1 MTAAITIHFRK
12 PELTA
17 ACIDSLLVDGWT
29 PVLVWDNSA
38 DDGHSLEVL
47 ATHYAGEPRV
57 LLVGNPANLGFGK
70 GMNAALAE
78 LGRRGYAGPVLL
90 VNNDAQ
96 VLPGMRAALLAALPR
111 DSAAS
116 ALIAPRILQD
126 GKAQG
131 WLYYHRWLALV
142 TRRPLPGS
150 FAYLS
155 GCCLLVQRTDNAA
168 PLFDEDFFMYG
179 EDVELSWRWQRQ
191 GRAQVLLEDAWL
203 RHAGSASS
211 GQASPA
217 YERFLV
223 GSHWMLA
230 RKLAKNQLELTLFL
244 LGRSLSLPVRALLR
258 AVRQRSL
265 VPITALWQGWHLA
278 FGHPTQRIG
287 SRQDPAPRPRRSPE

>member
-17 ACIDSLLVDGWT
+17 ACIDSLLVDGWA

-38 DDGHSLEVL
+38 DDGHSLQAL
-47 ATHYAGEPRV
+47 AARYAGETRV

-96 VLPGMRAALLAALPR
+96 ALPGMRAALLAALPR

-191 GRAQVLLEDAWL
+191 GGALVLLEDAWL
-203 RHAGSASS
+203 HHAGSAST
-211 GQASPA
+211 GQASAA

-223 GSHWMLA
+223 GSHWTLA
-230 RKLAKNQLELTLFL
+230 RKLADGPLQAMLMRLLRVPSLT
-244 LGRSLSLPVRALLR
+244 LR
-258 AVRQRSL
+258 AVLRSL
-265 VPITALWQGWHLA
+265 RYQSLIPLSQLW
-278 FGHPTQRIG
+278 
-287 SRQDPAPRPRRSPE
+287 RRRVDQMLD

>member
-1 MTAAITIHFRK
+1 VTAAITIHFRK

-17 ACIDSLLVDGWT
+17 GCIDSLLADGWA

-38 DDGHSLEVL
+38 DEGRSLQALV
-47 ATHYAGEPRV
+47 ARFAGEPRV
-57 LLVGNPANLGFGK
+57 QLVGNPVNLGFGK

-78 LGRRGYAGPVLL
+78 LGRRGHAGPVLL

-111 DSAAS
+111 DSAVP
-116 ALIAPRILQD
+116 ALVAPRILQD

-155 GCCLLVQRTDNAA
+155 GCCLLVRRADNAA

-179 EDVELSWRWQRQ
+179 EDVELSWRWRRQ
-191 GRAQVLLEDAWL
+191 GDALVLLEDDWL
-203 RHAGSASS
+203 HHAGSAST
-211 GQASPA
+211 GQASAA

-223 GSHWMLA
+223 GPHWLLA
-230 RKLAKNQLELTLFL
+230 RKLADGPLQAMLMQLLRVPSLT
-244 LGRSLSLPVRALLR
+244 LR
-258 AVRQRSL
+258 AVLRSL
-265 VPITALWQGWHLA
+265 RYRSWVPLRSLGQLFRRSSIL
-278 FGHPTQRIG
+278 PTNQV
-287 SRQDPAPRPRRSPE
+287 PRR